1 MKIKDVINEGVFDD
15 LRALGQ
21 QAQRD
26 QALAAKSGIGRRVG
40 ALKGA
45 LTPKFYQDFADK
57 VSTARRGRD
66 LETLADAWVAEWD
79 KYFRAMEKTTGPI
92 SDDAYRN
99 NFRAWLS
106 KTAKVNVN
114 PAELDARVP
123 VQSLEAVK
131 KYLTDYFI
139 PAYQKIQSNPV
150 YVIPDGTTVD
160 VISRV
165 GSTNSTEVYTWQ
177 SQKGHWYDS
186 SGNEIAA
193 FSNLHNALVQ
203 DAMDKA
209 SNTRGGGGAAT
220 V

>member
-1 MKIKDVINEGVFDD
+1 MKIKDVVHEGVFDD

-26 QALAAKSGIGRRVG
+26 QALAAKAGLGRRLG

-57 VSTARRGRD
+57 VSTARKGRD
-66 LETLADAWVAEWD
+66 VEVLADAWVAEWD
-79 KYFRAMEKTTGPI
+79 KYFKALERTTGAM

-114 PAELDARVP
+114 PAEVDTRIP

-139 PAYQKIQSNPV
+139 PTYQSIQSNPV

-160 VISRV
+160 VASRV
-165 GSTNSTEVYTWQ
+165 GSRTATEVYTWQ
-177 SQKGHWYDS
+177 TNKGHWYDS
-186 SGNEIAA
+186 SGNEVAA
-193 FSNLHNALVQ
+193 FSNLHNALTQ
-203 DAMDKA
+203 DAMDKISGTA
-209 SNTRGGGGAAT
+209 GGGGAAT